1 MHQPDASAEIDCGP
15 GARSS
20 HRLVRSIVLRALGL
34 VYLAAF
40 GSLAVQV
47 DGLIGS
53 RGILPAADDLDR
65 VRRAVGTVTPWVVW
79 HVPTVFWIDASD
91 RMLNAVCWVG
101 AIAGIF
107 LTAGFLPGPCLVVA
121 WVLYLSLTVVAQ
133 DFLSFQWDMLLLESG
148 LLAMLITPWTWR
160 LGVSQ
165 DEPWRPAVWLFRW
178 LVFRLMFLSGV
189 VKLAYGDRTWIEW
202 RALDYHY
209 LTQPLPTWTS
219 WFLYQLPWW
228 FHRTSVGL
236 MFYAELLAPFFIFGP
251 RILRRVGF
259 VSLVLLQL
267 LILSTGNYGCFNILA
282 IVLCLSVLDDRD
294 IEAAGS
300 RLGRWRRRIKV
311 VDRPVPVSIQ
321 AWSIPR
327 RTVVSMLGGLLVLV
341 TTAEGI
347 REVWP
352 ETDIPWPVDRL
363 VAWTRPLRSAN
374 AYGLFRV
381 MTTDRKEITVEGSDD
396 GKTWKPYRFRWKP
409 GELDRRPRFATPHM
423 PRLDW
428 QMWFAALAPNCLRQN
443 WFMAF
448 EQRLLEGSPAVLG
461 LIRENPFPAGPPR
474 YIRAR
479 LSLYSFTGPGSRGW
493 WTSRELGLY
502 CPPFGLRGSRDTA
515 GPIRGAAFGALGVAL
530 KGRQKLDPEFR
541 VSQRTADADA
551 HQRGTRFTQQP
562 QVESIAAE

>member
-1 MHQPDASAEIDCGP
+1 MHEPGASAEIDHGQGTRP
-15 GARSS
+15 S
-20 HRLVRSIVLRALGL
+20 HRLMRSILLRALGL
-34 VYLAAF
+34 VYLTAF

-53 RGILPAADDLDR
+53 RGILPAADYLDR
-65 VRRAVGTVTPWVVW
+65 VRRIVGTVPPWVIW
-79 HVPTVFWIDASD
+79 HVPTVFWIDATD
-91 RMLNAVCWVG
+91 RMLNAGCWVG
-101 AIAGIF
+101 AIAGI
-107 LTAGFLPGPCLVVA
+107 LLAAGLLPGPCLAVA
-121 WVLYLSLTVVAQ
+121 WGLYLSLTVVAQ

-148 LLAMLITPWTWR
+148 LLAMLITPWTRR
-160 LGVSQ
+160 LAVSK
-165 DEPWRPAVWLFRW
+165 DEPWRPAIWLFRW

-219 WFLYQLPWW
+219 WFMYQLPWW
-228 FHRTSVGL
+228 FHRASVGL
-236 MFYAELLAPFFIFGP
+236 MFYAELIAPFFIFGP
-251 RILRRVGF
+251 RVLRRAGF

-294 IEAAGS
+294 
-300 RLGRWRRRIKV
+300 LGAVESLPRRWRRHPEV
-311 VDRPVPVSIQ
+311 PDRPAAGVFH

-327 RTVVSMLGGLLVLV
+327 RAVVGTLGGVLVLV
-341 TTAEGI
+341 TIAEGI
-347 REVWP
+347 GEVWP
-352 ETDIPWPVDRL
+352 ETEIPWLVDRL

-374 AYGLFRV
+374 SYGLFRV

-443 WFMAF
+443 WFIAF

-461 LIRENPFPAGPPR
+461 LLRENPFPARPPR

-479 LSLYSFTGPGSRGW
+479 LSLYSFTGPGSRDW
-493 WTSRELGLY
+493 WTSRDLGLY
-502 CPPFGLRGSRDTA
+502 CPPFELRGSLDTS
-515 GPIRGAAFGALGVAL
+515 GPGRSAALATLG
-530 KGRQKLDPEFR
+530 
-541 VSQRTADADA
+541 
-551 HQRGTRFTQQP
+551 GTLERR
-562 QVESIAAE
+562 